1 MKKEEKNKLDKEEKN
16 KLEKEAEI
24 KALEFR
30 KKYNIKEEPIDDIYS
45 LAFAKEFFILK
56 FPFKE
61 EISGA
66 YIEKKGRGDIKYKC
80 IYINT
85 AEPIGRLSFSFMHEI
100 YHAFFEK
107 SVDSSFSYNQS
118 KDPVEIKANNFAS
131 YILIPRSYL
140 VKRLNE
146 ISNGRLGWKISYN
159 DLFKLQMEF
168 KVSFIALV
176 YAIDSLE
183 EKIKPQNIGVFYKY
197 KYKKYWGEL
206 ERKSLAFD
214 RRNNLNSCNLKIE
227 WPRNFKE
234 NIEKNI
240 SMGISFRDEL
250 EDIFDFF
257 EG

>member
-1 MKKEEKNKLDKEEKN
+1 MKKEERK
-16 KLEKEAEI
+16 KLENEAALR
-24 KALEFR
+24 ALEFR
-30 KKYNIKEEPIDDIYS
+30 QKYNIKEEPIDDVYS

-85 AEPIGRLSFSFMHEI
+85 NEPVGRLSFSFMHEI

-107 SVDSSFSYNQS
+107 STDSSFSYNQS
-118 KDPVEIKANNFAS
+118 NDPVEIKANNFAS

-140 VKRLNE
+140 LMKLNRLRNQRYSWN
-146 ISNGRLGWKISYN
+146 ISESE
-159 DLFKLQMEF
+159 LFRLQMEF
-168 KVSFIALV
+168 KVSLVALV
-176 YAIDSLE
+176 CAIDE
-183 EKIKPQNIGVFYKY
+183 FDYGVKPKNIKSFYKY
-197 KYKKYWGEL
+197 RYPKYWKEL
-206 ERKSLAFD
+206 EGKSLMFD
-214 RRNNLNSCNLKIE
+214 QRNNLNSCEPKIE
-227 WPRNFKE
+227 WPVRFKE

-240 SMGISFRDEL
+240 SSGVVFREDL